1 MRQFYVF
8 LVAIL
13 CTSFGFGQIISQYIE
28 TNSGTTPKGIEIW
41 NNTGST
47 LDFSTNNFVI
57 EKGNNGATPSID
69 FTLNTGTLASGAV
82 LVIGTSDLE
91 TVTLTNGSA
100 FYLKAFA
107 FNGDD
112 ALVVKYGSTIT
123 DMFGTAGSDPG
134 SSWSGSGVSTANQ
147 NLELNNGITTG
158 DTDGWMDPS
167 TRFSTVNTNPSGTN
181 GDEGFGIA
189 PSAPSADT
197 SVQFTSASSSVSESD
212 GTINLTF
219 EITNEDT
226 TNATSFDVV
235 LTGGNGDA
243 SDINNYTT
251 QTVTFAANSSTDET
265 LTITLT
271 DDLLSEGD
279 ETLTFTIQNVTGGTS
294 ASVGTNDNFELTIID
309 NEIAPALIP
318 LLYEPFND
326 NALYDVTLGA
336 EGNDGSQD
344 YFQITDGFNINKS
357 YTNTNSNFFACQD
370 IDDEGWTDSA
380 SPSQLTWS
388 GIDINGFINLNF
400 KGAFASSGG
409 GIDATDFVLI
419 EYQIDNGGWQNL
431 LAFENDGAA
440 NNTNFI
446 EDTDFNGTGDG
457 TLLTNTFNEFEKVI
471 VNIGSLLDLRITV
484 SLNSGSEDIAFDDFK
499 LEGVYNGL
507 TYVDGSWSPEEPSTA
522 TSLSNAIII
531 DGAYTLTADVSL
543 NDVFVYPAAAISIPS
558 GTTLTANSLNLESN
572 ATAYAS
578 LIRDGTIAGN
588 ASNNVAYN
596 RFVNNFNAG
605 SGGNDL
611 VASPL
616 TGLTFFDFATDP
628 DNTSLYA
635 NPSPANSDEAQ
646 YLFGPYDNSS
656 TLSYINYSIGLDAF
670 GNADQLNTNYDNN
683 QVLTTG
689 KGYRA
694 ATTGTTGATLTFRGG
709 VNNGTVT
716 TTDFQ
721 ALGNAPIDKWN
732 LTGNPYPSYIDA
744 QTFLTT
750 NGGVID
756 PSFNAIYGYNDN
768 TDNTTTRK
776 WTIINNLQNNTLNI
790 APGQGFFVA
799 SNNTGQLN
807 FTPAMRVASGGD
819 DFIQGRTDH
828 TVYQTTLK
836 LSQPNDSFNTDFYFT
851 NAATQGLNP
860 GYDAGLFGGTA
871 APFALYSHLVQD
883 NQGVPFAIQALG
895 NTDYTNSTITLG
907 VNAAQGEQLTFS
919 ITASNLPNN
928 TDVYLEDNVT
938 NTYTLLNSATYVV
951 TPSTDLNGTGRF
963 FLHFT
968 NNVLGVVDNSLNNL
982 NIYTN
987 QNERVVIISGE
998 LKTQTTSRIYDI
1010 QGRLVVS
1017 YVLDTNKRLQKINL
1031 NNLSTGIYIIKL
1043 TDSTNQN
1050 ITQKIILN

>member
-13 CTSFGFGQIISQYIE
+13 FTSLGFGQIISQYVE

-47 LDFSTNNFVI
+47 LDFSTNNLVI
-57 EKGNNGATPSID
+57 EKGNNGGTPSID
-69 FTLNTGTLASGAV
+69 FTLNTGTLASEAV
-82 LVIGTSDLE
+82 LVIGTSDME

-100 FYLKAFA
+100 FYLKAFTY
-107 FNGDD
+107 NGND
-112 ALVVKYGSTIT
+112 ALVVKYGGTIT
-123 DMFGTAGSDPG
+123 DMFGIAGSDPG
-134 SSWSGSGVSTANQ
+134 SSWSGSGVSTADQ

-158 DTDGWMDPS
+158 DTDGWTDPS
-167 TRFSTVNTNPSGTN
+167 TRFSTINTNPSGTN

-197 SVQFTSASSSVSESD
+197 SVQFTSAASSVSESV
-212 GTINLTF
+212 GTIDLTF
-219 EITNEDT
+219 EITNEDAA
-226 TNATSFDVV
+226 NATSFDVV

-294 ASVGTNDNFELTIID
+294 ASAGTNDSFELTIID
-309 NEIAPALIP
+309 NEILPDPTIIAIQNFDGAAP
-318 LLYEPFND
+318 NW
-326 NALYDVTLGA
+326 T
-336 EGNDGSQD
+336 
-344 YFQITDGFNINKS
+344 
-357 YTNTNSNFFACQD
+357 YTNDIPFFDNEWGSGFYGIIDITAASPINQNNLTNNILGEND
-370 IDDEGWTDSA
+370 LDDEGNGTTGFATTTFANINIANFSNVVLSFDWDVVGYNA
-380 SPSQLTWS
+380 NNDDAKYEVFYDGISQGESFLLDGNGAPEDNEGTLT
-388 GIDINGFINLNF
+388 INVPNTVNEISL
-400 KGAFASSGG
+400 
-409 GIDATDFVLI
+409 LI
-419 EYQIDNGGWQNL
+419 AVRNNGG
-431 LAFENDGAA
+431 DGY
-440 NNTNFI
+440 
-446 EDTDFNGTGDG
+446 
-457 TLLTNTFNEFEKVI
+457 
-471 VNIGSLLDLRITV
+471 
-484 SLNSGSEDIAFDDFK
+484 SGFDNFK
-499 LEGVYNGL
+499 LEGLYNGL
-507 TYVDGSWSPEEPSTA
+507 TYANGSWSPEEPSST
-522 TSLSNAIII
+522 TNLSNAIIVN
-531 DGAYTLTADVSL
+531 GEYTLTADVSL

-558 GTTLTANSLNLESN
+558 GITFTANSLNLESN

-578 LIRDGTIAGN
+578 LIRDGAIAGN
-588 ASNNVAYN
+588 ALDNVVYH
-596 RFVNNFNAG
+596 RFVNNFTAG
-605 SGGNDL
+605 NGGNDL

-616 TGLTFFDFATDP
+616 TGLTFFNFATDP
-628 DNTSLYA
+628 NNTNLYA

-670 GNADQLNTNYDNN
+670 GNADQSNTNYDNN

-709 VNNGTVT
+709 VNSGTVT

-732 LTGNPYPSYIDA
+732 LIGNPYPSYIDA

-750 NGGVID
+750 NGGAIDESVLD

-807 FTPAMRVASGGD
+807 FTPAMRVSSGGD

-860 GYDAGLFGGTA
+860 GYDAGLFGGAA

-895 NTDYTNSTITLG
+895 GTDYTNVTIALG

-928 TDVYLEDNVT
+928 AEVYLEDNVT
-938 NTYTLLNSATYVV
+938 NIYTLLNNANYVV

-987 QNERVVIISGE
+987 QNDRTVVISGE
-998 LKTQTTSRIYDI
+998 LKTKTTARLYDL
-1010 QGRLVVS
+1010 QGRLVITT
-1017 YVLDTNKRLQKINL
+1017 LLNTNSRLQKINTT
-1031 NNLSTGIYIIKL
+1031 NLSTGIYIIKL

-1050 ITQKIILN
+1050 ITQKIILK